1 MSDYVHGYSAREAIR
16 LKDQADTLA
25 RLLHHDTVYP
35 PGSRVLE
42 CGCGTG
48 AQTVFLAAQ
57 SPAAE
62 FVSIDI
68 STDSLEKARSRL
80 EKRQITNVT
89 LQPGD
94 IYDLNYK
101 AEEFDHA
108 FVCFVLEHLPD
119 PTKALNSIKR
129 ILKTGGTL
137 TVIEG
142 DHGSWYCW
150 PETDLARRTVNCLIK
165 IQARLRGDALIGRRL
180 FPLLTAAGF
189 TNVQVTPKMVYVDAS
204 RPELVEGF
212 SKNTFIAM
220 VEAVAEQVFEL
231 EMMTRRDWRQGI
243 RDLYRATESDGTF
256 CYTFFKAV
264 VEKNP
269 PQPSR

>member
-1 MSDYVHGYSAREAIR
+1 MSDYVHGYSEREAVR
-16 LKDQADTLA
+16 LKDQADTLS
-25 RLLHHDTVYP
+25 RLLHEDTVYP
-35 PGSRVLE
+35 SGSRVLE

-48 AQTVFLAAQ
+48 AQTVFLSAQ

-80 EKRQITNVT
+80 EKHPLANVT
-89 LQPGD
+89 LQQGD
-94 IYDLNYK
+94 IYHLNFEPG
-101 AEEFDHA
+101 AFDHA

-119 PTKALNSIKR
+119 PVTALTAIKR
-129 ILKTGGTL
+129 ILRTSGTL

-150 PETDLARRTVNCLIK
+150 PESQLARQTVTCLIK
-165 IQARLRGDALIGRRL
+165 IQAQMRGDALIGRRL
-180 FPLLTAAGF
+180 YPLLTGAGF
-189 TNVQVTPKMVYVDAS
+189 DNVRVSPKLVYVDAS
-204 RPELVEGF
+204 RPDLVEGF

-220 VEAVAEQVFEL
+220 VETVADKVLDQEL
-231 EMMTRRDWRQGI
+231 MSRRDWQNGI

-264 VEKNP
+264 AEKG
-269 PQPSR
+269 S